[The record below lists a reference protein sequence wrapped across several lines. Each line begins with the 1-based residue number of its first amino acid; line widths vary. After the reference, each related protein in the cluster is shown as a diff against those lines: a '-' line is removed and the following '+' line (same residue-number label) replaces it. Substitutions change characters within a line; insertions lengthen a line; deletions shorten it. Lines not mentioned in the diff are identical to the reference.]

1 MSSLQLLRSDA
12 SIWHKTIII
21 TFHKHTTKLPPHGLQ
36 TPGPSCF
43 SPRYSSLGHHTAL
56 VAETALPGRNT
67 VSKPLSSSAT
77 ASSRAKQAVPL
88 QRAQST
94 NSTPFAKSS
103 ANAST
108 TKISSISRTASA
120 GANTRPKSNTSK
132 PLDKPSPVGN
142 CFATHIAFNFLHRW

>member
-1 MSSLQLLRSDA
+1 MWSLQLLRSDT
-12 SIWHKTIII
+12 SIWPQTII
-21 TFHKHTTKLPPHGLQ
+21 TFHKQITKLLPYGLQ

-43 SPRYSSLGHHTAL
+43 SPRYTSLRHHTAL

-67 VSKPLSSSAT
+67 ISKPLSSSAT

-94 NSTPFAKSS
+94 NSTPFAS

-108 TKISSISRTASA
+108 TKISSLHRTASA
-120 GANTRPKSNTSK
+120 GANARPKPNVSK
-132 PLDKPSPVGN
+132 PLVKPSPVGN
-142 CFATHIAFNFLHRW
+142 CFARHFAFNLLHRW